1 MAQTGVHTENERVS
15 RDPDRSAPPDPMNWY
30 YAKAGQQAGPVDEA
44 QLDALLK
51 NALKDLYK
59 KRRHGVY

>member
-1 MAQTGVHTENERVS
+1 
-15 RDPDRSAPPDPMNWY
+15 MNWY

-51 NALKDLYK
+51 NALRDLYK